1 MQSSWSIRRRL
12 FSLWLLMLLVVGG
25 AVYIVTGEIAKRTLE
40 RGQDSD
46 LQAVAMVILD
56 SVVNTP
62 DGPLFDLPY
71 SAFEVL
77 AYSAPERMFYAVR
90 ADQIHLAG
98 YDDLPRFG
106 ASGVGPE
113 FFSTIY
119 RGEQTRFVVAH
130 KPIRPGSE
138 SRVSVV
144 IGQTQASYLAFAAN
158 VANWL
163 AIAVLLA
170 FCMLAVWAELSL
182 RHSLKPFV
190 SIERNL
196 AGRSPDDFSPLT
208 EDTPREI
215 ARLVETLNDTLEQHR
230 VLLERN
236 RAFIAEAT
244 HQIKTP
250 IAAIVTASEVLERKL
265 PSEHRHDAR
274 QVVVRARYASKLVA
288 QLLTRASLTYREMLK
303 VREDVNLVQL
313 AESVARTMDPT
324 AEVREVGL
332 TVEVPDAPVVVQGD
346 RVAIREALVCLVD
359 NAIAHT
365 PELSEVIIS
374 VGVENGCGW
383 LEVLDN
389 GTGFPSD
396 ADSESTAIISRDS
409 SGSHQGLGLA
419 IVKRVSDSHGA
430 VLVLGN
436 LPSGGARCRISFA

>member
-12 FSLWLLMLLVVGG
+12 FSLWLLMLLFVGG
-25 AVYIVTGEIAKRTLE
+25 AVYLVTGEIAKRTLE

-62 DGPLFDLPY
+62 DGPVFDLPY

-77 AYSAPERMFYAVR
+77 AYSAPERVFYAV
-90 ADQIHLAG
+90 AASETHLAG
-98 YDDLPRFG
+98 YDDLPIVREPGRALSFY
-106 ASGVGPE
+106 SMV
-113 FFSTIY
+113 Y
-119 RGEQTRFVVAH
+119 RGEPTRFVLAD
-130 KPIRPGSE
+130 KPIAPGATA
-138 SRVSVV
+138 RVLVV
-144 IGQTQASYLAFAAN
+144 IGQTQASYLAFATT

-170 FCMLAVWAELSL
+170 FCLLALWAELSL

-190 SIERNL
+190 AIERNL
-196 AGRSPDDFSPLT
+196 ANRSPDDFSPLA

-215 ARLVETLNDTLEQHR
+215 GRLVETLNETLEQHR

-250 IAAIVTASEVLERKL
+250 IAAIVTTSEVLERTL
-265 PSEHRHDAR
+265 PDTYQGQAR

-303 VREDVNLVQL
+303 VNEEVNLAQL

-324 AEVREVGL
+324 AEVREIGL
-332 TVEVPDAPVVVQGD
+332 SVELVDAPVMVRGD

-365 PELSEVIIS
+365 PELSDVAIRVGRSDDRAWIEV
-374 VGVENGCGW
+374 V
-383 LEVLDN
+383 DN
-389 GTGFPSD
+389 GLGFQAAPDLAID
-396 ADSESTAIISRDS
+396 AFVSGDAK
-409 SGSHQGLGLA
+409 GSHQGLGLA
-419 IVKRVSDSHGA
+419 IVKRVADSHGA
-430 VLVLGN
+430 ELQLEN
-436 LPSGGARCRISFA
+436 RPEGGARCRLLFA

>member
-1 MQSSWSIRRRL
+1 MQSSWSIRYRL
-12 FSLWLLMLLVVGG
+12 FSLWLLMLIVVGG
-25 AVYIVTGEIAKRTLE
+25 AVYAITGEIAKRTLE

-77 AYSAPERMFYAVR
+77 AYSAPERVFYAVR
-90 ADQIHLAG
+90 ADEVHLAG
-98 YDDLPRFG
+98 YNDLPHITTS
-106 ASGVGPE
+106 ATAPY
-113 FFSTIY
+113 FFTSPY
-119 RGEQTRFVVAH
+119 RGEQTRFVVAE
-130 KPIRPGSE
+130 KAIRPGSE

-170 FCMLAVWAELSL
+170 FCVLAIWAELSL

-190 SIERNL
+190 SIEHNL
-196 AGRSPDDFSPLT
+196 ATRAADDFSPLS

-215 ARLVETLNDTLEQHR
+215 VRLVETLNETFEQHR

-250 IAAIVTASEVLERKL
+250 IAAIVTASEVLERQL
-265 PSEHRHDAR
+265 PAEHQPNAR
-274 QVVVRARYASKLVA
+274 QVVIRARYASKLVA

-303 VREDVNLVQL
+303 VSEDVNLVQL
-313 AESVARTMDPT
+313 VESVARTMDPT

-332 TVEVPDAPVVVQGD
+332 TIDVTDTPVIVKGD

-365 PELSEVIIS
+365 PELSEVIIR
-374 VGVENGCGW
+374 VGIDEGRAW

-389 GTGFPSD
+389 GQGFQSD
-396 ADSESTAIISRDS
+396 PDLMTAESDSRDFNR
-409 SGSHQGLGLA
+409 SHQGLGLA
-419 IVKRVSDSHGA
+419 IVKRVADSHGA
-430 VLVLGN
+430 ELMLGN
-436 LPSGGARCRISFA
+436 LTSGGARCRILFA

>member
-25 AVYIVTGEIAKRTLE
+25 LVYLVTGEIAKRTLE

-77 AYSAPERMFYAVR
+77 AYSAPERVFYAVQ
-90 ADQIHLAG
+90 AGEAHLAG
-98 YDDLPRFG
+98 YPDLPRLVSQEG
-106 ASGVGPE
+106 ALQ
-113 FFSTIY
+113 FFSAPY
-119 RGEQTRFVVAH
+119 RGEQTRFVVAE

-138 SRVSVV
+138 ARVTVM

-196 AGRSPDDFSPLT
+196 AARSADDFSPLS

-215 ARLVETLNDTLEQHR
+215 VRLVETLNETLEQHR

-250 IAAIVTASEVLERKL
+250 IAAIVTASEVLERQL
-265 PSEHRHDAR
+265 PEGHRHEAR

-303 VREDVNLVQL
+303 VSEDVNLVQL

-332 TVEVPDAPVVVQGD
+332 TVEVPSTPVVVQGD

-365 PELSEVIIS
+365 PELSEVLIR
-374 VGVENGCGW
+374 VGQEHDRAW
-383 LEVLDN
+383 LEVVDN
-389 GTGFPSD
+389 GNGFPSD
-396 ADSESTAIISRDS
+396 PEGVGYDATHHDR
-409 SGSHQGLGLA
+409 SGSHQGLGLVIA
-419 IVKRVSDSHGA
+419 KRVAESHGA
-430 VLVLGN
+430 VLMLDNV
-436 LPSGGARCRISFA
+436 PAGGARCRILFA